1 MRRRGLAQRLDGVLR
16 SAVTLSSDAPL
27 YPHPSQR
34 VLLTERQETEL
45 FWCMLSVVL
54 LMTTGRVGTLQEE
67 RTRRC
72 VARRAPALVFMA
84 EEQKTTLGT
93 YKTIEPSRCTH
104 RLPYVTSGSNT
115 MPVRRRTG

>member
-1 MRRRGLAQRLDGVLR
+1 MLYGVLR
-16 SAVTLSSDAPL
+16 YMVTLSADAPL
-27 YPHPSQR
+27 YPSPPQR

-45 FWCMLSVVL
+45 FWCTLSVVL
-54 LMTTGRVGTLQEE
+54 LMTTGRVGTLEEE

-104 RLPYVTSGSNT
+104 RLPYVTSGSNP
-115 MPVRRRTG
+115 MPVRRRNG